1 MWYDFAPVIKCQ
13 FINTQTLIIPR
24 AFLGEPVGGNSPSIN
39 VPNEAPYRQVSG
51 GFLGRSVLFF
61 MLTMITTQIPG
72 KMISAKIGKMLMFVC
87 VCVRTSQHTHGVC
100 MYVRV
105 LGVLFKVPIN
115 LTVILVLVMLIKTN
129 TIKCE
134 VVNMASVF
142 NVAINN
148 VMPRGQLEELMRCHR
163 SFRPIRS
170 HHRTLAKQRPWLRCT
185 MLLGQHGM

>member
-1 MWYDFAPVIKCQ
+1 MCYDFAPVIKCQ

-24 AFLGEPVGGNSPSIN
+24 AFLGEPGGGNSPSIN

-61 MLTMITTQIPG
+61 MLTTITTQIPG
-72 KMISAKIGKMLMFVC
+72 KMISAKIGKMLMC
-87 VCVRTSQHTHGVC
+87 VCLCASLHTYSMC

-148 VMPRGQLEELMRCHR
+148 MMRRGQLEELMRCHR

-185 MLLGQHGM
+185 MLLGQHSM

>member
-24 AFLGEPVGGNSPSIN
+24 AFLGEPGGGNSPSIN

-72 KMISAKIGKMLMFVC
+72 KMISAKIGKMLMCVC
-87 VCVRTSQHTHGVC
+87 VC
-100 MYVRV
+100 V

-148 VMPRGQLEELMRCHR
+148 TTRRGQLEELMRCHR

-170 HHRTLAKQRPWLRCT
+170 HHRTLAKQRPWLGYSV
-185 MLLGQHGM
+185 LLGQRSM